1 MTEAPD
7 PGGHL
12 RRLLYIPFIATLL
25 APALLILAPGC
36 SGTPDEGVVGKEVTY
51 SHNGTTL
58 KGYLAYDASS
68 NTKRPGVLVVHEWW
82 GHNEY
87 ARERARQLAGLGYV
101 ALAVD
106 MYGDGRQASHPAD
119 AGKFASE
126 VMSNM
131 EVMQGRMLAAKEY
144 LLSVD
149 VTNPQKIA
157 AIGYCFGGG
166 VVLNAARM
174 GMNLRGVVSFHGSL
188 GTASPAQYGTV
199 IAKVLVLNGAD
210 DPLTSPEQI
219 DAFKKEMSDA
229 GVDYTFISYPGAV
242 HAFTNPEADSLGKK
256 FSLPLAY
263 NKEADQQSWEQ
274 MKQFLQK
281 IFQ

>member
-1 MTEAPD
+1 MIAAAIAPVLM
-7 PGGHL
+7 GL
-12 RRLLYIPFIATLL
+12 T
-25 APALLILAPGC
+25 PGC
-36 SGTPDEGVVGKEVTY
+36 SGSHPEGVVGKEVVYTY
-51 SHNGTTL
+51 DGTTM

-68 NTKRPGVLVVHEWW
+68 EAKRPGVLVVHEWW

-87 ARERARQLAGLGYV
+87 ARQRARQLATLGYV

-106 MYGDGRQASHPAD
+106 MYGDGKQANHPAD

-131 EVMQGRMLAAKEY
+131 ETMQGRMLAAKNY
-144 LLSVD
+144 LTSVNVCD
-149 VTNPQKIA
+149 GTRIA

-174 GMNLRGVVSFHGSL
+174 GMDLKGVVSFHGTL

-210 DPLTSPEQI
+210 DPFVTPEQI
-219 DAFKKEMSDA
+219 EAFKKEMDSA
-229 GVDYTFISYPGAV
+229 AVDYTFISYPGAV
-242 HAFTNPEADSLGKK
+242 HAFTNPAADSLGKLFK
-256 FSLPLAY
+256 LPLAY
-263 NKEADQQSWEQ
+263 NKQADVQSWDA
-274 MKQFLQK
+274 MKKFLQE
-281 IFQ
+281 IFQQ